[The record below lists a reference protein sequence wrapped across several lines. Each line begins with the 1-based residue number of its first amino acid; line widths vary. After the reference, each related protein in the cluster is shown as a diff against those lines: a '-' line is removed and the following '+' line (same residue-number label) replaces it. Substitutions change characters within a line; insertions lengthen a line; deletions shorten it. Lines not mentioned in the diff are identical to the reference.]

1 MSKTLDLKSSGFGIE
16 LEGFIVD
23 RFGNPLPLING
34 ESSYLTLKNALGN
47 PEWLSAEL
55 LSCQAE
61 VKTEQVHTSSELAL
75 AEIKRHINTVNS
87 ALNSLLPGCYLDT
100 SATINMAGVDLI
112 AADPSASSYNRV
124 LQWSQTRSGREILR
138 STATCSMQLCVS
150 KHLVEMDFSARW
162 LWLEQAYAYLYAN
175 ADQILSINHTDR
187 FKVGEELIQSVK
199 ADSFRE
205 LQLLEKYDLEWITR
219 PCGRDLDKWYM
230 AHSGVKDI
238 QLMNSKDAHSIL
250 AKGKLIPGTQ
260 DLICI
265 EYRFKDAET
274 NLDDCLRSI
283 MDIHDNIL
291 CSS

>member
-1 MSKTLDLKSSGFGIE
+1 MSTTLDLKSSGFGIE

-23 RFGNPLPLING
+23 RFGTPLPLING
-34 ESSYLTLKNALGN
+34 ESSYLALKNALNN

-61 VKTEQVHTSSELAL
+61 VKTAQVHTSCESAL
-75 AEIKRHINTVNS
+75 VEIKRHMDTVNS
-87 ALNSLLPGCYLDT
+87 ALNLLLPGCYLDT
-100 SATINMAGVDLI
+100 SATINMAGVDLV

-150 KHLVEMDFSARW
+150 NHHKDMDYAARW
-162 LWLEQAYAYLYAN
+162 LWLQQAYAYLHAN
-175 ADQILSINHTDR
+175 AEQILSINHTDR

-199 ADSFRE
+199 LESFRDM
-205 LQLLEKYDLEWITR
+205 QLLEAYDREWITR

-230 AHSGVKDI
+230 AHSGVRDI
-238 QLMNSKDAHSIL
+238 RLMNSKDAHSIL
-250 AKGKLIPGTQ
+250 AKGKLIPGTK

-265 EYRFKDAET
+265 EYRFKDAEK
-274 NLDDCLRSI
+274 NLDHCLRRI

-291 CSS
+291 CCS